1 MYAACATVG
10 HICKLKKKKHTHP
23 ASTRT
28 LKYTW
33 RILCQSH
40 SSYSHLSKERGGG
53 WCGGLVRD
61 ERDREEGEDAKK
73 EKRSEKG
80 EKEKDRGRRGS
91 MCQQ

>member
-1 MYAACATVG
+1 MDAACATVG
-10 HICKLKKKKHTHP
+10 HICKLKKKETHTHP

-53 WCGGLVRD
+53 LVRD

-73 EKRSEKG
+73 KKRSEKG

-91 MCQQ
+91 MCHQ